1 MYLIKCIGV
10 IELSREEHGLIVH
23 LPNGIAFH
31 TYLILSSVNA
41 VVGNSVIWKDGT
53 ENAVPISQISG
64 ISQSRPKITE
74 NAVIPAPIKCF
85 FCMV

>member
-1 MYLIKCIGV
+1 M
-10 IELSREEHGLIVH
+10 
-23 LPNGIAFH
+23 AFH